1 MKEKMLNNV
10 LNLDCLEGLKSLP
23 SESIDLIYLDPPF
36 FTQQKQ
42 SLSDKE
48 GNIYSFDDT
57 WADMGEYC
65 NFLKERFIEMKRVL
79 KNTGSIFV
87 HCDKTAAHYIR
98 VVLDEVFGSNNF
110 RSEIIWTYKRWSN
123 AKKGLLNSHQNIYFY
138 SKTNDFKFNT
148 IYGDYSPTTNI
159 DQIYQDRIRDK
170 NGKTKYKTDENGD
183 IVSSANKKGV
193 PLSDT
198 WEIPYL
204 NPRAKERVGYP
215 TQKPVLLLNRIISIA
230 TDEGD
235 IVLDPFCGSGT
246 TLVSAK
252 SLKRNYIGFD
262 ISENACNISNKRLEE
277 MIITDSDLLKKGKNS
292 YKTKSDY
299 EMKLL
304 SFFDCDIVQRN
315 KGLDA
320 ILKEKK
326 DDSYVGIKIQ
336 SQEESISESINRL
349 EQALKKRK
357 FLYGIVIKTHSS
369 LIDSDIDIPEGIKII
384 ESLDYQL
391 NK

>member
-1 MKEKMLNNV
+1 MKEKMLNKV
-10 LNLDCLEGLKSLP
+10 LNTDCLEGLKLLSND
-23 SESIDLIYLDPPF
+23 SIDLIYLDPPF

-48 GNIYSFDDT
+48 GNMYSFDDT
-57 WADMGEYC
+57 WKNMDEYC
-65 NFLKERFIEMKRVL
+65 NFLKVRFIEMKRVL
-79 KNTGSIFV
+79 KDTGSIFV
-87 HCDKTAAHYIR
+87 HCDKTASHYIR
-98 VVLDEVFGSNNF
+98 IILDEVFGSNNF

-123 AKKGLLNSHQNIYFY
+123 SKKGLLNSHQNIYFY
-138 SKTNDFKFNT
+138 SKTDKFKFNM

-159 DQIYQDRIRDK
+159 DQIYQDRIKDK
-170 NGKTKYKTDENGD
+170 NGKTKYKTDEEGN
-183 IVSSANKKGV
+183 IVSTTNKKGV

-204 NPRAKERVGYP
+204 NPKAKERVGYP
-215 TQKPVLLLNRIISIA
+215 TQKPVLLLNRIITIA
-230 TDEGD
+230 SDEGD
-235 IVLDPFCGSGT
+235 VVLDPFCGSGT
-246 TLVSAK
+246 TLVSSK
-252 SLKRNYIGFD
+252 ELKRNYIGFD
-262 ISENACNISNKRLEE
+262 ISKNACDISNKRLEE

-326 DDSYVGIKIQ
+326 DNSYVGIKIQ
-336 SQEESISESINRL
+336 KQEESIIESVSKL
-349 EQALKKRK
+349 ESALKKRK

-369 LIDSDIDIPEGIKII
+369 LIDSELDIPEGIKII